1 MSKKQYIQN
10 DIDNFL
16 DCFLSTSESRRTS
29 KPSRKEDFSS
39 QWYDYEEEYSYNFCG
54 LE

>member
-1 MSKKQYIQN
+1 MSKNQKIQQSN
-10 DIDNFL
+10 DRFL
-16 DCFLSTSESRRTS
+16 DRFLSTSESRRTS

-39 QWYDYEEEYSYNFCG
+39 QWYDYEEEYAYNFCG

>member
-16 DCFLSTSESRRTS
+16 DRFLSTSESRRTS

>member
-16 DCFLSTSESRRTS
+16 DCFLSTSENRRTS
-29 KPSRKEDFSS
+29 KQSKKEDFSS
-39 QWYDYEEEYSYNFCG
+39 QWYDYEEEYFYNFCG